1 MRIFCKKDLAVIL
14 LVVLAAAVSGL
25 AVSYCQKSE
34 GEYSLAQNQTV
45 TMEEVLGYNRLVI
58 ENGSAYMAEADCAD
72 RYCMAYKPISKSGE
86 TIICLPHRLVVE
98 VAGDRESQLPDV
110 IVP

>member
-1 MRIFCKKDLAVIL
+1 
-14 LVVLAAAVSGL
+14 
-25 AVSYCQKSE
+25 
-34 GEYSLAQNQTV
+34 
-45 TMEEVLGYNRLVI
+45 
-58 ENGSAYMAEADCAD
+58 MAEADCAD